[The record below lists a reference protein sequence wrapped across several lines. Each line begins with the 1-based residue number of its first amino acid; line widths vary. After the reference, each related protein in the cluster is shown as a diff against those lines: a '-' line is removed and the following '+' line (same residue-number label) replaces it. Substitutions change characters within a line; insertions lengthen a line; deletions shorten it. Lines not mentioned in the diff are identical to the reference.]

1 MNTSVRIFISALA
14 LGGLL
19 ALAGCGGGTGDSP
32 NSGKAF
38 NSGSGGGTSS
48 GSSGGTTG
56 AVPAPV
62 VPPPPVA
69 GVASL
74 VLTLADPTTGA
85 ATTTVPA
92 VARAIVR
99 DDTGAAVPSTVV
111 TFSVADAT
119 LATLV
124 PSAGTALTDST
135 GTATVRLNAAS
146 LSSAGAT
153 TLSATSQVAGAA
165 VAGSVGFAIGAANV
179 TISNFTIGTNPLSA
193 FGTTSISVTVNSNG
207 TPVTSPQTVTFS
219 SPCSSSGRAV
229 LTSSVLTGAGGIA
242 TASYRD
248 NGCGGTDTITAS
260 VSGLAN
266 ASQNLT
272 ITIPTAGSIQFVS
285 ATPTSITLKGT
296 GGLGR
301 QETSQVVFKV
311 VDTGGNPLS
320 TSQTVNFSLSTSLG
334 GITFAN
340 GLTTATATSDPTTGQ
355 AVVTVQAGTIATP
368 VRVLAST
375 VAGGVTLSTQSD
387 QLTIS
392 TGIPE
397 QSNFSL
403 AASTFNI
410 EGFNFDGTTTVLTA
424 RAADHFNNPVPDGTA
439 ISFVSEGGSIGP
451 SCNTASGACTVTMTS
466 QELRPTNGR
475 VTVLAFAVGEEAFT
489 DTDGDGLADAS
500 ELVDDNGVSSDKPE
514 AFLDSNE
521 NSSRDATETFFDF
534 NNNGSYDAAD
544 GKYNGVL
551 CNETTGTSSPGTC
564 STSKSIHVYRNIPI
578 IFSGS
583 TAVVSFYD
591 AVTLA
596 PIVPATGIVF
606 PACDP
611 ATPFTPTARDVY
623 INVTDGNG
631 NAMPAGT
638 TIAFT
643 STSGTITTTPLTFS
657 VPNTTACLT
666 GFAGCPASAMQPL
679 INSVFTYQVGIRT
692 SATQT
697 GSAAPFTCSA
707 ATTGSFTVTV
717 TTPKNIVTTR
727 SFKLTN

>member
-1 MNTSVRIFISALA
+1 VV
-14 LGGLL
+14 LGD
-19 ALAGCGGGTGDSP
+19 TP
-32 NSGKAF
+32 NGGKAF
-38 NSGSGGGTSS
+38 NNGSGGGSSTST
-48 GSSGGTTG
+48 SGGTT
-56 AVPAPV
+56 ATVPAPV
-62 VPPPPVA
+62 VPPPPVL

-74 VLTLADPTTGA
+74 VLTLADPTTGGATNA
-85 ATTTVPA
+85 APA
-92 VARAIVR
+92 IARAIVR
-99 DDTGAAVPSTVV
+99 DDKGVAVPSRVV
-111 TFSVADAT
+111 TFTVANTTIASF
-119 LATLV
+119 ANG
-124 PSAGTALTDST
+124 ANTALTDAS
-135 GTATVRLNAAS
+135 GTATVRINAAS
-146 LSSAGAT
+146 LSSARAT
-153 TLSATSQVAGAA
+153 TLTASSDVAGTA
-165 VAGSVGFAIGAANV
+165 VTGSIGFAIGAANV
-179 TISNFTIGTNPLSA
+179 TITGFTIGTNPLSA
-193 FGTTSISVTVNSNG
+193 FGTTSVSVTVNSNG
-207 TPVTSPQTVTFS
+207 VPVTSGQTVTFS
-219 SPCSSSGRAV
+219 SPCSGSGRAV
-229 LTSSVLTGAGGIA
+229 LTSSVITGAGGIA

-260 VSGLAN
+260 VSGLAT
-266 ASQNLT
+266 ASQNLN

-285 ATPTSITLKGT
+285 ATPTAITLKGT
-296 GGLGR
+296 GGLGK

-320 TSQTVNFSLSTSLG
+320 ASQTINFSLSTSLG

-340 GLTTATATSDPTTGQ
+340 NLTTATATSDPTTGQ

-375 VAGGVTLSTQSD
+375 VSGGVTLSTQSD

-403 AASTFNI
+403 SASTFNI

-451 SCNTASGACTVTMTS
+451 SCNTATGACTVTMTS
-466 QELRPTNGR
+466 QALRPTNGR

-489 DTDGDGLADAS
+489 DTDGDGLADAT
-500 ELVDDNGVSSDKPE
+500 ELVDDNGVASDMPE

-521 NSSRDATETFFDF
+521 NSTRDASETFFDF
-534 NNNGSYDAAD
+534 NASGAYDPAD

-551 CNETTGTSSPGTC
+551 CNDTTGTSTPGTC
-564 STSKSIHVYRNIPI
+564 STNKSIHVFRNIPI

-583 TAVVSFYD
+583 TAVISFYD

-596 PIVPATGIVF
+596 PIVPTTGIVF
-606 PACDP
+606 PACNP
-611 ATPFTPTARDVY
+611 ATPFTPTARDVV

-631 NAMPAGT
+631 NAMPAAS
-638 TIAFT
+638 TISFT
-643 STSGTITTTPLTFS
+643 STSGTITTTPVLFN

-666 GFAGCPASAMQPL
+666 GFAGCPASAMLPL
-679 INSVFTYQVGIRT
+679 VNSIFTYQVGIRT